1 MNIEAINNR
10 EDHPPTSSAL
20 EKEHAFDS
28 NPPSNSSFKIKLP
41 LPAESLSDKQNP
53 VSSLS
58 KQDDDKLKKK
68 KTKKKKPATNN
79 NNTNAPGIL
88 SKVNINQLIN
98 PEKRRLELEAYA
110 AIVSAFKAQGELTW
124 RKESILVE
132 LRSLLKISEER
143 HRQELRRV
151 DDSVPSLSSSG
162 RELKKRSFD
171 EYDYSSGSGSS
182 DYSSED
188 ESHRSRKKHKIKEE
202 STQQSSAYPLPN
214 SDSQVATIK
223 LPSKSKPKKDKS
235 EKSDKE
241 KKRGK
246 KKSEKDANGNTAV
259 SSVSTPMDVSNSNL
273 GSINTDNS
281 NDAHEVNTTPQ
292 LPPLQVNSQL

>member
-10 EDHPPTSSAL
+10 EDHSPAVSAP
-20 EKEHAFDS
+20 EKEHADS
-28 NPPSNSSFKIKLP
+28 NPPTNSTFKIKLP
-41 LPAESLSDKQNP
+41 LPAESLVDKITP
-53 VSSLS
+53 VSSMN

-68 KTKKKKPATNN
+68 KTKKKKASNN
-79 NNTNAPGIL
+79 NNTNTTGIL

-132 LRSLLKISEER
+132 LRSLLKVSEER

-151 DDSVPSLSSSG
+151 DDSIPSLSSSG

-171 EYDYSSGSGSS
+171 EYDYSSGSASS
-182 DYSSED
+182 DYSSDD
-188 ESHRSRKKHKIKEE
+188 ESNRNRKKHKIKEE
-202 STQQSSAYPLPN
+202 SAQLSAFPLPN

-235 EKSDKE
+235 EKSDK
-241 KKRGK
+241 KRGK
-246 KKSEKDANGNTAV
+246 KKDANGN
-259 SSVSTPMDVSNSNL
+259 SSVSSMSTTPMDVSNSNL
-273 GSINTDNS
+273 GSMNTDNS

-292 LPPLQVNSQL
+292 LPPLQAIHNANPQL